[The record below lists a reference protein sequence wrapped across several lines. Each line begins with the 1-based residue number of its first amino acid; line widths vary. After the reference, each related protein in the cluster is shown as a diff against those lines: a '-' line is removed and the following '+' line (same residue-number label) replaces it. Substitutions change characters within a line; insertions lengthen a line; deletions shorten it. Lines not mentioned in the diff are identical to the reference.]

1 MRKSR
6 RLFFVSE
13 HLRSQSRLSY
23 VRTIWPIVFLL
34 IFVSSGFAQG
44 PSGPTPVYALNISTR
59 LWIDTGEREAI
70 GGFIIAGGTSRKV
83 VIRGVGPSLAG
94 SGLTGLLADPIL
106 ELRGSDGALLAQND
120 NWQDNSVQAVELA
133 SLGLAPLDPMEPAI
147 VASLESGTYTAIMAG
162 KDESTGIGL
171 LEIYEA
177 DPQST
182 AQLANISTRG
192 FVQLGDN
199 VMIGGFILSD
209 TGDNSAVIVRG
220 IGPSLRQFGLRDPL
234 ADPNLALY
242 DSNGSLLIA
251 NDNWEAHPTQAAQLS
266 AQGLAPEDSLEA
278 GVFILLS
285 PGAFTAILKGN
296 DGGVGLGLLEIYSGL
311 PTVTLTAT
319 NGDDSGEGSLRN
331 MITAAV
337 DGDTIQ
343 FAYPLSGGAITLTS
357 DEIVIDK
364 NITIAGPGP
373 GKLTVQRSDVIPT
386 PLVRVFHIM
395 PGRSVTIEGL
405 TVSNGYAETGGGIF
419 ADNAILILKNCRI
432 ENNYASDRGGGVS
445 NEGENSSV
453 RILNS
458 SINSNNAYGP
468 GPLIRGG
475 GIFNRSGV
483 IEIRNSHINGNS
495 ISTSGGV
502 ARGGGIFNE
511 SGIVQISDSSV
522 DESFAFPSQPDP
534 HNHGTSS
541 GIGIYNDVNGI
552 VAIRSSSVSNN
563 FSQNLSFGRLG
574 GGIYNAGTVEIVEST
589 LRQNSTRNYGGGI
602 FNEGTVT
609 VMRSTL
615 SDNIAVYRL
624 AGFGGGVANNGTMTI
639 SNCTFSGNHADGG
652 GGGISNRGRMTIANS
667 TLTENF
673 AYNNGISSGGTIRN
687 LGDGELRIQNTILK
701 VGSPDRAFHNF
712 AKIISQ
718 GYNICSDD
726 GGGFLNG
733 MGDLINTDPLL
744 GPLQN
749 NGGPTLTIALL
760 NGSPAIDGGD
770 PNFIPPPFTDQ
781 RGDGFNR
788 VFDNS
793 VDIGSYEHQP
803 VPLPLPER

>member
-6 RLFFVSE
+6 RFSFVSE
-13 HLRSQSRLSY
+13 CLRRQSRLRY
-23 VRTIWPIVFLL
+23 VETTWPIFFLL
-34 IFVSSGFAQG
+34 AFASSGFAQG
-44 PSGPTPVYALNISTR
+44 ANGPTPVHALNISTR

-70 GGFIIAGGTSRKV
+70 GGFIITGGTSRKV

-94 SGLTGLLADPIL
+94 FGLTGLLTDPIL
-106 ELRGSDGALLAQND
+106 ELRGSDGALIAEND
-120 NWQDNSVQAVELA
+120 NWRDNFVQAVELA
-133 SLGLAPLDPMEPAI
+133 SLGLAPLDPMESAI
-147 VASLESGTYTAIMAG
+147 VASLESGTYTVIMAG
-162 KDESTGIGL
+162 KDQSSGIGL

-177 DPQST
+177 DSDST
-182 AQLANISTRG
+182 AQFANISTRG
-192 FVQLGDN
+192 FVQSGDN

-209 TGDNSAVIVRG
+209 NSDNSAVIVRG
-220 IGPSLRQFGLRDPL
+220 TGPSLRHFGLRDTL
-234 ADPNLALY
+234 VDPNLALY

-251 NDNWEAHPTQAAQLS
+251 NDNWEAHPTQAAQLR
-266 AQGLAPEDSLEA
+266 AQGLAPADSLEA
-278 GVFILLS
+278 GVFIVLS

-319 NGDDSGEGSLRN
+319 NGEDSGEGSLRN
-331 MITAAV
+331 MIAAAV

-419 ADNAILILKNCRI
+419 ADNATLILKNCRI

-445 NEGENSSV
+445 NEGENSSI

-458 SINSNNAYGP
+458 SIKSNNAYGP

-475 GIFNRSGV
+475 GIFNRTGV
-483 IEIRNSHINGNS
+483 IEIRNSHIDSNS

-534 HNHGTSS
+534 HNHGTSA

-552 VAIRSSSVSNN
+552 VAIRRSSVSNS
-563 FSQNLSFGRLG
+563 FSQNLSFGRFG
-574 GGIYNAGTVEIVEST
+574 GGIYNAGIVEIVESAV
-589 LRQNSTRNYGGGI
+589 RQNSTRNEGGGI
-602 FNEGTVT
+602 FNEGTLT
-609 VMRSTL
+609 IMRSTL

-624 AGFGGGVANNGTMTI
+624 AGLGGGVANKGTLTI
-639 SNCTFSGNHADGG
+639 SNCTFSGNHADSG
-652 GGGISNRGRMTIANS
+652 GGGILNRGRMTIANS

-673 AYNNGISSGGTIRN
+673 SYPNGISSGGNIRN
-687 LGDGELRIQNTILK
+687 LGDGELRIQNTILN
-701 VGSPDRAFHNF
+701 VGSPDRALHNSG
-712 AKIISQ
+712 KVISH
-718 GYNICSDD
+718 GYNIFSDD

-733 MGDLINTDPLL
+733 IGDLINTDPLL
-744 GPLQN
+744 GPLQD
-749 NGGPTLTIALL
+749 NGGPTLTVAPL
-760 NGSPAIDGGD
+760 NGSPALDGGD
-770 PNFIPPPFTDQ
+770 PNFMFPPFTDQ
-781 RGDGFNR
+781 RGDGYNRIFNNR
-788 VFDNS
+788 I
-793 VDIGSYEHQP
+793 DIGSYEHQP
-803 VPLPLPER
+803 VPLPGR